1 MAKQLLFSDS
11 ARRKMM
17 GGVDILAQA
26 VGSTLGPTGR
36 NVIISKSFGGPLV
49 TKDGVTV
56 SKEIE
61 LPDPFENMGA
71 KLVNVVASKTS
82 DVAGDGTTTATILA
96 RAIYREGLRNVTS
109 GANPTAVRRGIEKAV
124 EVAVS
129 ELHEK
134 LSRPVSKKE
143 EIAQVA
149 AISANN
155 DPAIG
160 NMLADAVERVGR
172 DGVITVEEGK
182 TASTTLEF
190 VEGMQFDKGY
200 LSPYFVTSPTTME
213 VIFEDALILLHEKK
227 ISSLREMIPLLEKVA
242 QSGKPLLIV
251 AEDLEGEALATLVV
265 NKLRGVLNI
274 AAVKA
279 PGFGDRRKAMLGDM
293 AVLTGGTVI
302 SEDLGLKLE
311 NLQLSQLGRAKQ
323 VKVDKDTTTI
333 IQGDGKKADIQRRID
348 QLRRQIEETD
358 SEYDKEKFQE
368 RLAKLSGGVA
378 LVRVGAPTEADMKQT
393 KARVEDA
400 LHATRAAAEEGI
412 VPGGGV
418 ALIRVIPAVEKLH
431 AELQGD
437 EKLGAAIVLRAL
449 EEPTRY
455 IASNSGHDG
464 GVIAQEVKSNSGAVG
479 FDANTGNFVDM
490 FEAGIIDPTKVTRTA
505 LQNAASIAALM
516 LTTEAMVTSI
526 KDDEKEA
533 LPRSKALSARDLGG
547 KGNLARDGSLQS
559 VPPGFFFRRESHF
572 LVSIPSVPAGS
583 SVRNWCRMIFW
594 EYQWSWVKSRDGLF
608 PALQRP

>member
-1 MAKQLLFSDS
+1 VAKQLIFSD
-11 ARRKMM
+11 AGRRKML
-17 GGVDILAQA
+17 GGVDTLAKA

-36 NVIISKSFGGPLV
+36 NVIVSKSFGGPLV

-61 LPDPFENMGA
+61 LNDPFENMGA

-124 EVAVS
+124 EVAVN
-129 ELHEK
+129 ELHDK

-143 EIAQVA
+143 EIAQVGS
-149 AISANN
+149 ISANN
-155 DPAIG
+155 DPTIG
-160 NMLADAVERVGR
+160 AMLADAVEKVGR

-182 TASTTLEF
+182 TASTVLEF

-213 VIFEDALILLHEKK
+213 VLFEDALILLHEKK
-227 ISSLREMIPLLEKVA
+227 ISSLRELIPLLEKVA
-242 QSGKPLLIV
+242 QSGKPLLVV
-251 AEDLEGEALATLVV
+251 AEDVEGEALATLVV

-311 NLQLSQLGRAKQ
+311 NLQLSQLGQAKQ
-323 VKVDKDTTTI
+323 IKVDKDTTTI
-333 IQGDGKKADIQRRID
+333 IQGAGKKADIQRRID

-378 LVRVGAPTEADMKQT
+378 LIRVGAPTETDMKQT
-393 KARVEDA
+393 KARIEDA

-431 AELQGD
+431 SELQGD
-437 EKLGAAIVLRAL
+437 EKLGVAIILRAL

-464 GVIAQEVKSNSGAVG
+464 GVIAEEVKSKSGAVG

-516 LTTEAMVTSI
+516 LTTEAMITNI
-526 KDDEKEA
+526 KDDEKE
-533 LPRSKALSARDLGG
+533 GG
-547 KGNLARDGSLQS
+547 
-559 VPPGFFFRRESHF
+559 PGIE
-572 LVSIPSVPAGS
+572 G
-583 SVRNWCRMIFW
+583 SVR
-594 EYQWSWVKSRDGLF
+594 
-608 PALQRP
+608 